1 MHFIPNISQN
11 ALIYPK
17 VFKME
22 TNNTKQ
28 AYHINYA
35 FFVCVEEN
43 LLCDSTEIL
52 WITIKY
58 ISLAVIL
65 NQIPLQHALQR
76 DQFNSDP
83 HSWTEFW
90 ISLNW
95 CLHLIHFH
103 IPYFLSPLAHVL
115 FINVKFLW
123 KYNRTL
129 NCHMYVCITYT
140 TMDYSTCAEGDG
152 EEQTKSGSAFLTGRV
167 DKQTVKP

>member
-35 FFVCVEEN
+35 FFVCVEKN
-43 LLCDSTEIL
+43 LLCDSTEFI

-65 NQIPLQHALQR
+65 NQIPLQHALLR

-95 CLHLIHFH
+95 CLHLINFH

-115 FINVKFLW
+115 FINVKFWW

-129 NCHMYVCITYT
+129 NCHICTFALLTQQWITLHVQRGMVKNRQKLGVHFWQEGCI
-140 TMDYSTCAEGDG
+140 S
-152 EEQTKSGSAFLTGRV
+152 KR
-167 DKQTVKP
+167 